1 MNSQR
6 RYAATLGGALLLLLC
21 TSATASAQSAISGLV
36 RDATGAVLPGVTV
49 EASSPVLIEKIRTV
63 ITDDQGRYTIVD
75 LRPGTYT
82 ITFALA
88 GFNALRREGVDL
100 PGNFTATVNANLRIG
115 ALEESVTVT
124 GAAPLVDVQS
134 TQRTHVIN
142 REQLDAIPTARNYSG
157 MAALLPGVRMTNTDV
172 GGNQQIEQIYMIT
185 HGSRLTDTTLQVDG
199 MQINSLMADGQ
210 VQAYFSD
217 AANAEVT
224 YQTSGLGAD
233 VSAGGVRST

>member
-82 ITFALA
+82 ITFELA
-88 GFNALRREGVDL
+88 GFNALRREGV
-100 PGNFTATVNANLRIG
+100 PCREISRPPSTPTCESARSRNL
-115 ALEESVTVT
+115 S
-124 GAAPLVDVQS
+124 P
-134 TQRTHVIN
+134 
-142 REQLDAIPTARNYSG
+142 
-157 MAALLPGVRMTNTDV
+157 
-172 GGNQQIEQIYMIT
+172 
-185 HGSRLTDTTLQVDG
+185 
-199 MQINSLMADGQ
+199 
-210 VQAYFSD
+210 
-217 AANAEVT
+217 
-224 YQTSGLGAD
+224 
-233 VSAGGVRST
+233 